1 MSQDRQAVLEKLRME
16 LAFVESGS
24 YRNPARAQWRPQFV
38 FEDSPTCLN
47 RDPSKPRRPC
57 SECALAEF
65 IPEDLGKRGIPCR
78 YIPLNESGETMDS
91 FYRTGTQEEWEAAVK
106 KWLKATIGRL
116 ERETAQAQSTEEGPE
131 NPVKANFV
139 SFAEKSST
147 MFSTCANP
155 DCGVAFDY
163 GRGRFFRFHKSHA
176 AGESAPNTHS
186 VQHFWLCGHC
196 CQEFTLE
203 YQDGVGVL
211 IKNRPDV
218 VCEAESARFIAAA

>member
-1 MSQDRQAVLEKLRME
+1 MPQDRQAVLEKLRME
-16 LAFVESGS
+16 LAFVESGG
-24 YRNPARAQWRPQFV
+24 YRNRARAQWRPQFV

-47 RDPSKPRRPC
+47 RDPTKPRRPC

-65 IPEDLGKRGIPCR
+65 IPEDLSKRGTPCR

-91 FYRTGTQEEWEAAVK
+91 FYRTGTQEEWEAALA
-106 KWLKATIGRL
+106 KWLKATIERL
-116 ERETAQAQSTEEGPE
+116 ERETTQGQSSEERPE
-131 NPVKANFV
+131 IHVKANFV
-139 SFAEKSST
+139 SVAENSST

-155 DCGVAFDY
+155 DCGVPFEC

-186 VQHFWLCGHC
+186 VQHFWLCDPC
-196 CQEFTLE
+196 CQKFTLE
-203 YQDGVGVL
+203 YQDGIGVL

-218 VCEAESARFIAAA
+218 VCEAKSARLIAAA